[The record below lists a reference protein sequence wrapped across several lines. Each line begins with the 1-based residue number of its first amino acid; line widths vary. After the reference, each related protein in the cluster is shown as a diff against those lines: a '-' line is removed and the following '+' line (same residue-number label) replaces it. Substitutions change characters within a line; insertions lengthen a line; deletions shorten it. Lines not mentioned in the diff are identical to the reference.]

1 VTGDDAGPWADA
13 QPVTSTAPALRGPA
27 PLATGRRA
35 RGLTFLGV
43 VAALLATTVLAVL
56 GVVPVPA
63 VAAPVA
69 ALGAVLVWMRR
80 GAQAEQAARREASR
94 RQRVQRAGE
103 RAETARRTSGL
114 GQTGRVARAERSTQD
129 ALAPGGGVPTDAAA
143 TAGDGS
149 ADAYAGLERDS
160 RREDLYDIQAVEA
173 GEIGQVAAAAAP
185 APTSPTP
192 APVPPTGLLV
202 DEDDIPLTWD
212 PVPVPRPT
220 YTMKAMAQR
229 HAPAPVE
236 QGVPPELAD
245 AAYDE
250 PVRRVA
256 GA

>member
-1 VTGDDAGPWADA
+1 
-13 QPVTSTAPALRGPA
+13 
-27 PLATGRRA
+27 
-35 RGLTFLGV
+35 
-43 VAALLATTVLAVL
+43 
-56 GVVPVPA
+56 
-63 VAAPVA
+63 
-69 ALGAVLVWMRR
+69 
-80 GAQAEQAARREASR
+80 
-94 RQRVQRAGE
+94 
-103 RAETARRTSGL
+103 
-114 GQTGRVARAERSTQD
+114 
-129 ALAPGGGVPTDAAA
+129 VPTDAAA

-149 ADAYAGLERDS
+149 ADAYAYSGLERDS
-160 RREDLYDIQAVEA
+160 RREDLYDIQAVEV
-173 GEIGQVAAAAAP
+173 GEAAAAAAP
-185 APTSPTP
+185 APTSPAP